1 MASRSEK
8 FARKFPEKN
17 EDDSQEPEHLNKDE
31 EKEEIIKFSP
41 EEEIVCELA
50 FSSHSSDSN

>member
-8 FARKFPEKN
+8 FARKFPEKSG
-17 EDDSQEPEHLNKDE
+17 ETAQESEEVKLDE
-31 EKEEIIKFSP
+31 EKLEIIKFSP

-50 FSSHSSDSN
+50 LPPNQGDLN